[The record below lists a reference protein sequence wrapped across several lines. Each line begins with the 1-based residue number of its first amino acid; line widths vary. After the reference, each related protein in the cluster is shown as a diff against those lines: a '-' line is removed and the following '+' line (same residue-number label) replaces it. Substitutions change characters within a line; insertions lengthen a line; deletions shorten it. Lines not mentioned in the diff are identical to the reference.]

1 MRAGP
6 LRSFDVDRG
15 THEPLDEEPAPRR
28 PYEGELKR
36 KLPNDTQTIK
46 TNNSPRS
53 PYIRNFQQL
62 SKVHKVNVRQSII
75 QNLDLACTFKTL
87 TVVDF
92 SENEETT
99 RPQTV
104 ETAFGQPSGEPS
116 PTTSEEEVPDLVPD
130 GECPPIP
137 NAIEDDCQSI
147 EEDDWAPP
155 GAVLD
160 DHLFRRPYSQV
171 SPPVYR
177 RRRVIYDQRL
187 LRGTLW
193 EQ

>member
-1 MRAGP
+1 M
-6 LRSFDVDRG
+6 RSFDVDRG
-15 THEPLDEEPAPRR
+15 TQEPSDEEPAPRR

-36 KLPNDTQTIK
+36 KLPNDTQIIK

-53 PYIRNFQQL
+53 PYVRNFQQL
-62 SKVHKVNVRQSII
+62 SKVRKVNVRRSII
-75 QNLDLACTFKTL
+75 HNLDLACAFKTL

-92 SENEETT
+92 SEKEETA
-99 RPQTV
+99 RPQTL
-104 ETAFGQPSGEPS
+104 ESAFGHPSGQPS

-137 NAIEDDCQSI
+137 NTVQDDNQSI

-160 DHLFRRPYSQV
+160 DHLFRLPYSQV
-171 SPPVYR
+171 SPPVNR
-177 RRRVIYDQRL
+177 RRRVISDHRL